1 MCEELK
7 KKMIM
12 FSSFSPSMTMSHLL
26 LLHIGGGVVSSRNF
40 NSRCS
45 PQAVEE
51 EEEEEEE
58 EE

>member
-7 KKMIM
+7 KTMMM
-12 FSSFSPSMTMSHLL
+12 FSSFSPSMIMSHLL

-40 NSRCS
+40 KSHCS
-45 PQAVEE
+45 PQEVEE

-58 EE
+58 E

>member
-7 KKMIM
+7 KKMMMM
-12 FSSFSPSMTMSHLL
+12 FSSFSPSIIMSHLS
-26 LLHIGGGVVSSRNF
+26 LLHLGAGVVSSRNF
-40 NSRCS
+40 KSRCS

-58 EE
+58 

>member
-1 MCEELK
+1 
-7 KKMIM
+7 M
-12 FSSFSPSMTMSHLL
+12 FSSFSPSMIMSHLL

-40 NSRCS
+40 KSRCS

-58 EE
+58 E